1 MEYGA
6 YALQSL
12 CNGRVSVHASVRLS
26 VPSIDMCRLPQPGRG
41 QQISID
47 SCRCPSCG
55 CGRRHVE
62 SRGSRLNTNLLFAAM
77 STERKQRP
85 SASSRVAE
93 YCDERVCVSVS
104 VCLSASISPNHV
116 TKSAL
121 WIGVVLARRRDTLCT
136 SGLQM
141 TSRFSTV
148 GAMATCR
155 DRSTGSSVA
164 ATS

>member
-1 MEYGA
+1 M
-6 YALQSL
+6 
-12 CNGRVSVHASVRLS
+12 N
-26 VPSIDMCRLPQPGRG
+26 
-41 QQISID
+41 
-47 SCRCPSCG
+47 
-55 CGRRHVE
+55 
-62 SRGSRLNTNLLFAAM
+62 
-77 STERKQRP
+77 
-85 SASSRVAE
+85 
-93 YCDERVCVSVS
+93 VS
-104 VCLSASISPNHV
+104 VCLCLCACPRVYLRNHV

-136 SGLQM
+136 SGLRM